1 MKIPQLKKKPELKS
15 CHNVTWEDDYSW
27 IHQDNIL
34 EVLKDSSKLLPEVR
48 KYLEDENDY
57 FSHQMSDT
65 KEIQKVLF
73 DEIKGRIK
81 LDDESLPFKDV
92 RYSYWTKTTTKG
104 NYSIKLRKKIDSEE
118 IEEIWNGDLEK
129 EKLKTEYFGLGD
141 LEVSYNDKLLAYS
154 LDLKGSE
161 YYTIHIRDIKS
172 REQVGE
178 KIENTS
184 GGITF
189 SLDDK
194 YIFYSKLDDNHR
206 PREIYRH
213 EIGAPTS
220 KDILIFKE
228 ESEAFTVGIG
238 LSSDEKYFFITSSD
252 HNTSEQYYFKADEII
267 PKPKLIDKRKRGIIY
282 SVNSWN
288 GNFYKHTNEDAE
300 DFKIEKT
307 NDLEKKEW
315 ETFIPA
321 REEVLIGGLIFL
333 NNWIIRSETSNAL
346 SKLIL
351 RNPKNDE
358 EEEIFFSDEKV
369 IVPGVSLTQ
378 RDRNTDTVYLSY
390 SSPKTPGRT
399 YLYNLKT
406 KEKKLVKEQ
415 EIPSGHNSD
424 DYVVERLECASHD
437 GRMVPITITRH
448 KKTKLDGSA
457 KLLLYGYGSYGSSMS
472 PSFSSTR
479 ISLIER
485 DIIWVTSHIR
495 GGMEKG
501 MKWWKEGKLLNKKN
515 TFEDYIASAKFL
527 IEKKFT
533 SKGNI
538 IGMGGSA
545 GGLLMGAVVN
555 QAPDLFLGIV
565 MAVPF
570 VDSLTTNLDHSLP
583 LTVGEFDEFG
593 NAKDK
598 KEHFDYIFS
607 YAPYNNIKKMDYP
620 NILITTSL
628 SDNRVLFDEPAKFT
642 AKLRDY
648 KTDNNLLLLKTEMN
662 AGHGGKSGR
671 DGAIEEIAVDYAFAL
686 KIAGKLNTWSW
697 NIKINYHINIVS
709 RLMGLAINK
718 LA

>member
-27 IHQDNIL
+27 IHQKNIL

-104 NYSIKLRKKIDSEE
+104 NYSIKLRKKIDSDE

-213 EIGAPTS
+213 EIGTPTS

-333 NNWIIRSETSNAL
+333 NDWIIRSETSNAL

-424 DYVVERLECASHD
+424 DYIVERLECASHD

-686 KIAGKLNTWSW
+686 KIAGKLNT
-697 NIKINYHINIVS
+697 
-709 RLMGLAINK
+709 
-718 LA
+718 

>member
-27 IHQDNIL
+27 IHQENIL

-104 NYSIKLRKKIDSEE
+104 NYSIKLRKRIDTDE

-129 EKLKTEYFGLGD
+129 GKLKTEYFGLGD

-213 EIGAPTS
+213 EIGTPAS

-288 GNFYKHTNEDAE
+288 DNFYKHTNEDAE

-333 NNWIIRSETSNAL
+333 NDWIIRSETSNAL

-424 DYVVERLECASHD
+424 DYIVERLECASHD

-686 KIAGKLNTWSW
+686 KISGKLNT
-697 NIKINYHINIVS
+697 
-709 RLMGLAINK
+709 
-718 LA
+718 

>member
-104 NYSIKLRKKIDSEE
+104 NYSIKLRKKIDSDE

-213 EIGAPTS
+213 EIGTPTS

-333 NNWIIRSETSNAL
+333 NDWIIRSETSNAL

-424 DYVVERLECASHD
+424 DYIVERLECASHD

-555 QAPDLFLGIV
+555 QAPELFLGIV

-686 KIAGKLNTWSW
+686 KIAGKLNT
-697 NIKINYHINIVS
+697 
-709 RLMGLAINK
+709 
-718 LA
+718 